1 MIRKIQCTL
10 TLLSLIVRFKL
21 IRPDKDFWSWL
32 LAIVSN
38 QDGNNKNKCI
48 IWFLLSDALGRKDDR
63 SVCILFERLGDNINI
78 LKLSQQRINE
88 IEEIFN
94 RTGNQHLV
102 STIHAKAI

>member
-1 MIRKIQCTL
+1 M
-10 TLLSLIVRFKL
+10 VRFKI

-32 LAIVSN
+32 LANISN

-63 SVCILFERLGDNINI
+63 SVCILFERLGDDINI
-78 LKLSQQRINE
+78 IKFSQQRISE

-102 STIHAKAI
+102 RAINAKAI